1 MLTKDGQIYKTGS
14 LLELAKKNLAA
25 KNVAI
30 SAQNQRASSLMT
42 NPYTKVSTPYE
53 QLPAAAPEPT
63 LGQKVSNFVQPIK
76 EHGVF
81 GTAAEGGR
89 VAGGFI
95 GDILGKITGGAI
107 GAIVGGI
114 SGPATKEILKA
125 PNQGSTPAIIK
136 QEDPL
141 ATRVQE
147 VIKTSKDLYQKGGIA
162 GRNLGAG
169 YLSYLPQA
177 IQNTIDIGKMSITD
191 KGRNQFVNY
200 AAQVLAGR
208 DPENIQS
215 PELAR
220 NLLLAGNDTGDLN
233 NINKE
238 VVRKAWF
245 AALLPIFQDI
255 WITSTLA
262 TSAYNGYYAKNP
274 IAGYKPSESIKIDF
288 NKGIAELVKKDQFV
302 RTEIFKPK
310 EGVTGS
316 LEITKGTPTIGR
328 TLATPITELGKPLV
342 RSQYTP
348 NQARLE
354 ASNITPPDVGPTQT
368 AAVGGALEA
377 PKLQLPEGTGKP
389 VIPIVNTPQSEFQMV
404 NPKANKVAA
413 GLAAKLQTVLDAKQ
427 KLASSGRATADTI
440 KEVKILQNTIAKLSA
455 QVEKARAKGIIA
467 MGPIK
472 QGGGGQISTPMPPAE
487 QASTA
492 PIAEKTAPKVVKP
505 TVTPEKRFINQDKKI
520 KTLERKLNAIEGE
533 VVKEPIKILYHGSNK
548 GGFRID
554 RNGNINLGSTAN
566 EVKQFGEPI
575 ALDVSGMKVKSFPTK
590 EDLFNAVQN
599 KGAYQRAGYDILTS
613 GNHSLAINPKKF
625 AKQLNLPSQDIR
637 KLTVG
642 GEMKRYEKTL
652 PKQALGRPKIEG
664 TITQKEATQTDREV
678 RAKIRETKSYED
690 YLAKAPKEVSKETPE
705 QIHERLVA
713 EKEAVA
719 ARRASGKFTSQE
731 RALGIRPETI
741 KANTEKIAKR
751 EYQNQIAK
759 WKVEGKN
766 SDFFMK
772 KYQEEFDKGTNEG
785 GWKSDLLFDV
795 MQNQPGFINTTHL
808 FDMLTLKPVEKA
820 INEGIEKGLTWIYKK
835 IGGPQ
840 LMESLKNT
848 LQKSE
853 LVNKFGRA
861 IIYRYQQP
869 QWFKDLSEAAD
880 RGIIKAGNVAE
891 EMTTYLEKGLS
902 NAEKIELQEAIINGG
917 YHSDPKIGD
926 RAAVARSVLDDYGEQ
941 FYRAGAMSRE
951 TFEKNKGTYLLRAY
965 YNYELKDPVTSF
977 FKNVGGYK
985 AGLERAKKRGIEK
998 IVSENQAQDLIRQ
1011 GWEDRGPVK
1020 SRPGH
1025 QRVWR
1030 DFTKEERKAM
1040 DEILD
1045 APSYLVA
1052 KSIKQ
1057 VGYDVSILNKFLEVS
1072 NHPDVVKGIPFQNFV
1087 KLPDN
1092 IHYGALRDK
1101 YVAPWLANDIKGI
1114 MEARSTARDIGDT
1127 LLSQWKQFKVTLN
1140 PSGHFRNMYWNWILT
1155 DIAGASFHRIDL
1167 YGPAFMDV
1175 VTKSNWYVRAKNA
1188 NTFGTSSWAG
1198 AELGKVLEKNQKLKI
1213 QELKKKADGS
1223 YDIDWKDKF
1232 GSNFLEILG
1241 KLKNGYESFEGN
1253 AAALYQGEE
1262 EWNKMVLFRHAVQDL
1277 GMDDNTAAK
1286 FAKKWGLD
1294 YGAVTPTLANF
1305 SKKWYGMPFLRFQA
1319 KVAPL
1324 LIEASFTRMASI
1336 AKWILTFYF
1345 LQDQARKKL
1354 GLTEQQLKDIKQ
1366 KVFPAWMKKGLY
1378 IPYPAKDKYG
1388 QYQFLDLS
1396 YIVPLVDNMQ
1406 SFNPLDYSFQNPL
1419 YRIPSE
1425 LFFNKSLFTD
1435 NVIIDKQ
1442 VNPEWNKIAKAY
1454 LKYTYQQ
1461 IMPSIAPGGL
1471 NFEKV
1476 KNAIIDSRDKTLEQ
1490 KGLQLKTISSTL
1502 IDVIFGLKLRT
1513 FDITQQQSA
1522 RLSELKKEND
1532 AYMAELRN
1540 VYIGQGTNRRITEE
1554 DKVKRMKEV
1563 INHIQN
1569 IMLEAADI
1577 QGMDTTGIK

>member
-1 MLTKDGQIYKTGS
+1 MLTKDGQQYKAGS

-25 KNVAI
+25 KNTAAT
-30 SAQNQRASSLMT
+30 AQNIRASSLMT
-42 NPYTKVSTPYE
+42 NPYTKVSTPFNQIKSDE
-53 QLPAAAPEPT
+53 TNTNTPPT
-63 LGQKVSNFVQPIK
+63 TLQNIGQAVKDQ
-76 EHGVF
+76 GVF
-81 GTAAEGGR
+81 GLAARGGQI
-89 VAGGFI
+89 VGGAV
-95 GDILGKITGGAI
+95 GDVLGKIVGGAT
-107 GAIVGGI
+107 GAILGTLTKPEDDETKIQHILNQTKASARETGRFGSQIVGGALAMF
-114 SGPATKEILKA
+114 PA
-125 PNQGSTPAIIK
+125 AIQTTLSVGK
-136 QEDPL
+136 MG
-141 ATRVQE
+141 VQ
-147 VIKTSKDLYQKGGIA
+147 VIA
-162 GRNLGAG
+162 GREQPFVDYTAQKLMEQVPG
-169 YLSYLPQA
+169 
-177 IQNTIDIGKMSITD
+177 IDI
-191 KGRNQFVNY
+191 NQ
-200 AAQVLAGR
+200 
-208 DPENIQS
+208 
-215 PELAR
+215 AR
-220 NLLLAGNDTGDLN
+220 NYLLTGNYEGDQSK
-233 NINKE
+233 INKSE
-238 VVRKAWF
+238 VTKAWY
-245 AALLPIFQDI
+245 ASLL
-255 WITSTLA
+255 STGVDMWMAGSLA

-274 IAGYKPSESIKIDF
+274 TVGYKPSESMKIDF
-288 NKGIAELVKKDQFV
+288 DKGIAELVSKDKSV

-310 EGVTGS
+310 EGITGS
-316 LEITKGTPTIGR
+316 LEVTKGTPTLGR
-328 TLATPITELGKPLV
+328 TLATPLNELGKPLI

-348 NQARLE
+348 AEQARLSS
-354 ASNITPPDVGPTQT
+354 SNITPADAGSTQT

-377 PKLQLPEGTGKP
+377 PRLQLPEGTGKP
-389 VIPIVNTPQSEFQMV
+389 VIPMVNTPQSEFQMV

-413 GLAAKLQTVLDAKQ
+413 GLATKLQAALDTKQ
-427 KLASSGRATADTI
+427 KLVSSGRATADTI
-440 KEVKILQNTIAKLSA
+440 KEVKILQNTIAKLST
-455 QVEKARAKGIIA
+455 QVEKAQAKGITA

-472 QGGGGQISTPMPPAE
+472 TPNTPVVSKTEPIVN

-492 PIAEKTAPKVVKP
+492 PIAEKTPVKAAKPVVNKVEAKTP
-505 TVTPEKRFINQDKKI
+505 QKTETKLTTV
-520 KTLERKLNAIEGE
+520 
-533 VVKEPIKILYHGSNK
+533 YHGSNK
-548 GGFRID
+548 GSLKID
-554 RNGNINLGSTAN
+554 KNGNINLGSIED
-566 EVKQFGEPI
+566 EVKQFGEVIP
-575 ALDVSGMKVKSFPTK
+575 LDVSNMKVKSFPTK
-590 EDLFNAVQN
+590 EALFNAAQN

-625 AKQLNLPSQDIR
+625 AKELGLPSQDIR

-642 GEMKRYEKTL
+642 GEIKRYEKTL
-652 PKQALGRPKIEG
+652 PKQAPGRPKVEG
-664 TITQKEATQTDREV
+664 TVTQKEATQADREV
-678 RAKIRETKSYED
+678 RAKIRETKSYGD
-690 YLAKAPKEVSKETPE
+690 YLAKAPKEVPKETSA

-719 ARRASGKFTSQE
+719 ARRASGEFTSQE
-731 RALGIRPETI
+731 RSLGIGPETI
-741 KANTEKIAKR
+741 KANSGKVTKR

-759 WKVEGKN
+759 WKVEGKDN
-766 SDFFMK
+766 DFFLQ

-785 GWKSDLLFDV
+785 EWKSDLLFDL
-795 MQNQPGFINTTHL
+795 MQDQPGFINTTHL
-808 FDMLTLKPVEKA
+808 FDMLTLKPIEKA
-820 INEGIEKGLTWIYKK
+820 INEGIEKGLTWVYKK

-853 LVNKFGRA
+853 LVNKFGRTF
-861 IIYRYQQP
+861 IYRYQQP

-880 RGIIKAGNVAE
+880 RGIIKSGNVAE

-902 NAEKIELQEAIINGG
+902 NAEKVELQEAIINGG

-926 RAAVARSVLDDYGEQ
+926 RAATARAVLDDYGEQ

-965 YNYELKDPVTSF
+965 YNYELKDPVAGF

-998 IVSENQAQDLIRQ
+998 IVSENQAQDLIKQ
-1011 GWEDRGPVK
+1011 GWEDRGLVK

-1057 VGYDVSILNKFLEVS
+1057 VGYDVAILNKFLEAS
-1072 NHPDVVKGIPFQNFV
+1072 NHPDVVKGVPFENFV

-1092 IHYGALRDK
+1092 VHYGALRDK

-1114 MEARSTARDIGDT
+1114 MEARSTAKGVGDA
-1127 LLSQWKQFKVTLN
+1127 LLVQWKQFKVTLN

-1175 VTKSNWYVRAKNA
+1175 VTKSDWYARAKNA
-1188 NTFGTSSWAG
+1188 NTFGASSWSG
-1198 AELGKVLEKNQKLKI
+1198 AELGGILEKNQKLKI
-1213 QELKKKADGS
+1213 KELKKKKDGS
-1223 YDIDWKDKF
+1223 YDIDWKSQF
-1232 GSNFLEILG
+1232 GTNFLEVLG
-1241 KLKNGYESFEGN
+1241 KLKNGYEAFEGN

-1262 EWNKMVLFRHAVQDL
+1262 EWNKMVLFRHAVQDR
-1277 GMDDNTAAK
+1277 GMSDNDAAK

-1294 YGAVTPTLANF
+1294 YSAVTPALANF

-1324 LIEASFTRMASI
+1324 LVEASFSRMASM
-1336 AKWILTFYF
+1336 AKWVLIFYF

-1378 IPYPAKDKYG
+1378 IPYPSKDKYG

-1419 YRIPSE
+1419 YRVPSE
-1425 LFFNKSLFTD
+1425 LLFNKSLFTD
-1435 NVIIDKQ
+1435 NEIIDKT
-1442 VNPEWNKIAKAY
+1442 VNPELNKQLKAY
-1454 LKYTYQQ
+1454 TKYTYQQ
-1461 IMPSIAPGGL
+1461 IMPSIVPGGL

-1476 KNAIIDSRDKTLEQ
+1476 KNAIIDSKDKTLEQ
-1490 KGLQLKTISSTL
+1490 KGIQLKTVSATL
-1502 IDVIFGLKLRT
+1502 VDVVFGLKLRT
-1513 FDITQQQSA
+1513 FNITQQQTV

-1532 AYMAELRN
+1532 AYMAELKS
-1540 VYIGQGTNRRITEE
+1540 VYMGWGTNLRTSEA
-1554 DKVKRMKEV
+1554 DKIKRLKEV
-1563 INHIQN
+1563 TDHIQE
-1569 IMLEAADI
+1569 IMSEAAGI